1 MKKKILA
8 VLMATMMS
16 VSIAACGSSGGSAD
30 TETTPEVAEETEEEP
45 LDLTGTWTSSEDE
58 GSYQEATIS
67 ENTIE
72 INWISDAGA
81 TKSIYWIGTYSPPTE
96 NLDEYSWTSE
106 RDVEKTASALLAS
119 SDDTKNFTYKDGKIT
134 YEVSVM
140 GTTTTY
146 ELSQTSD
153 SVPDNASTEK
163 NETSNESVQQ
173 GEPSFEVTYQNV
185 SFHTDAIGT
194 IWSQAMVAVKNTSN
208 DDLYLNPGSYE
219 LTSSD
224 GTIIHTTSNIFTPY
238 PDIISPNETGYYY
251 EEVMMDAGTP
261 TEGINITPHID
272 ASISQLEKIRLEV
285 SNTAIYDKEMG
296 GIDLHGKIKNTTDS
310 VQEYIYVAA
319 ILFDGNNQPIG
330 QLWTVLTSSL
340 QPGEEIGFELEPMA
354 LPENIT
360 TATVANY
367 EVYAYPQQFQF

>member
-173 GEPSFEVTYQNV
+173 SEPSFEVTYQNV